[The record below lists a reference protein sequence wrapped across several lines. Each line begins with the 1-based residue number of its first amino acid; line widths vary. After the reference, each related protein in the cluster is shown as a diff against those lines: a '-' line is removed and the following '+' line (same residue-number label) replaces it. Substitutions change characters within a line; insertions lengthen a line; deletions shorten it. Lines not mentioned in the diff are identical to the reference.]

1 MSKEQKVSEQ
11 ASEEKQKVVTKY
23 DLKVQRRKEEK
34 EKEERAKRVSTTVT
48 IVILVALV
56 CLVLSFPIR
65 TYLTLHSTFVKIG
78 NDDVTKVEFDYSYY
92 TVLNNY
98 VSSYSS
104 YLSMFGLDPSGDLST
119 QMYSSTMSW
128 KDYFEEQTVDNM
140 RRSKALKA
148 DAVANG
154 FTCDTKAELNRYVEQ
169 IKAGAQENGLSL
181 TKYVQQLFG
190 PYATIDRIKPYM
202 EEAIFVSK
210 YSEKLSDDFTP
221 SKEEIEAKY
230 AEDPQSYDSVDYRIL
245 SFDAEFPT
253 EPTDLALPEDE
264 REYTDNADG
273 TKTYKPSDA
282 EKEKAMEEAKK
293 LADAALS
300 TVKSEGQEVKGVQYS
315 STNTVI
321 RDWLYDTSRK
331 AGNTSVMEDTS
342 MNRYYTIEFEKRY
355 RDETPTVN
363 ARILVADDENDAQEI
378 YNTWQAGGATE
389 EYFTELADGKYV
401 DKSVAEGG
409 LMEGL
414 TADQDIYEELIDW
427 LFAEGRKAG
436 DSGIVNID
444 EVVSFVIYY
453 CGEGDPK
460 WYNTIKSNLRSTAVN
475 EYVNALKDKCEV
487 QDPNKNLKYIEIRAD
502 EEAAASAAA
511 ASEAAEEAG
520 SEAPAE
526 NTENSTAGK

>member
-11 ASEEKQKVVTKY
+11 ASEEKQKVITKY

-34 EKEERAKRVSTTVT
+34 EREERAKRVSTTVT

-65 TYLTLHSTFVKIG
+65 TYLTLHSSFIKIG
-78 NDDVTKVEFDYSYY
+78 NEDVTKVEFDYSYY

-104 YLSMFGLDPSGDLST
+104 YLSLFGLDPSGDLST

-128 KDYFEEQTVDNM
+128 KDYFEEQTVDSM

-148 DAVANG
+148 DAIANG
-154 FTCDTKAELNRYVEQ
+154 FTYDTKAELDKYVEQ
-169 IKAGAQENGLSL
+169 IKAGAQESGLSL

-190 PYATIDRIKPYM
+190 PYATIDRIKPFM

-210 YSEKLSDDFTP
+210 YNDKLSGDFAP

-230 AEDPQSYDSVDYRIL
+230 AEDPQSYDSIDYRIL

-282 EKEKAMEEAKK
+282 EKEKAMAEAKK

-300 TVKSEGQEVKGVQYS
+300 TVKSEGQEVKNVQYS

-321 RDWLYDTSRK
+321 RDWLFDTSRK

-342 MNRYYTIEFEKRY
+342 MDRYYTIEFVKRY

-363 ARILVADDENDAQEI
+363 ARILVADNESDAQEI
-378 YNTWQAGGATE
+378 YDTWQSGGATE
-389 EYFTELADGKYV
+389 EYFAELADGKYI

-414 TADQDIYEELIDW
+414 TVDQDIYEELIDW
-427 LFAEGRKAG
+427 LFAEGRKVG

-453 CGEGDPK
+453 SGEGDPK
-460 WYNTIKSNLRSTAVN
+460 WYNTIKSNLRSTALN
-475 EYVNALKDKCEV
+475 EYVDALQEKCEV
-487 QDPNKNLKYIEIRAD
+487 QDPKKNLKYIDIRAD
-502 EEAAASAAA
+502 EEAAA
-511 ASEAAEEAG
+511 ASSTVAEDAG
-520 SEAPAE
+520 SEAQ
-526 NTENSTAGK
+526 TESASSIEIIE

>member
-1 MSKEQKVSEQ
+1 MSKEQKVNEPV
-11 ASEEKQKVVTKY
+11 SEEKPKVVTKY

-34 EKEERAKRVSTTVT
+34 EREERAKKVSTTVT

-78 NDDVTKVEFDYSYY
+78 NEDVTKVEFDYSYY

-98 VSSYSS
+98 VQSYSS

-128 KDYFEEQTVDNM
+128 KDYFEEQAVDSM

-148 DAVANG
+148 DANAKG
-154 FTCDTKAELNRYVEQ
+154 FTCDTKADLDRYVQQ
-169 IKAGAQENGLSL
+169 IKAGAQENGMSL

-190 PYATIDRIKPYM
+190 PYATIDRVKPYM

-210 YSEKLSDDFTP
+210 YNEKLSDDFTP

-245 SFDAEFPT
+245 SFDAQMPT
-253 EPTDLALPEDE
+253 EPTDLALPEEE

-282 EKEKAMEEAKK
+282 EKEKAMEDAKK

-300 TVKSEGQEVKGVQYS
+300 TVKTEGDEIKGIQYS
-315 STNTVI
+315 SMNTVI
-321 RDWLYDTSRK
+321 RDWLFDESRK
-331 AGNTSVMEDTS
+331 KGNTSVMEDTS
-342 MNRYYTIEFEKRY
+342 LDRYYVVEFEKRY

-363 ARILVADDENDAQEI
+363 ARILVADDENEAQEI
-378 YNTWQAGGATE
+378 YDAWQSGGATE
-389 EYFTELADGKYV
+389 EYFTELANGKYI
-401 DKSVAEGG
+401 DKSVSEGG

-414 TADQDIYEELIDW
+414 SATDDLYDELSDW

-436 DSGIVNID
+436 DCGIVSID
-444 EVVSFVIYY
+444 ETVSFVIYY
-453 CGEGDPK
+453 SGEGDPA
-460 WYNTIKSNLRSTAVN
+460 WYNSIKSSLRSTALN
-475 EYVNALKDKCEV
+475 DYVNDLKDKCEV
-487 QDPNKNLKYIEIRAD
+487 QDPKKNLNYLQIRAQ
-502 EEAAASAAA
+502 EEAAAQEAEAQSSDAAQ
-511 ASEAAEEAG
+511 E
-520 SEAPAE
+520 
-526 NTENSTAGK
+526 